1 MECFDNLRS
10 DRICG
15 FLSKKRTN
23 LQFEF
28 RISDLSARIETRGN
42 VEQIRSEEN
51 LKSSSDVNNPFH
63 SKLKLW
69 LVLIS

>member
-1 MECFDNLRS
+1 MHGRLHSIKFHFGEKNDDEIDIECFDNLRS

-28 RISDLSARIETRGN
+28 RISDLSVRIETRGN
-42 VEQIRSEEN
+42 VERET
-51 LKSSSDVNNPFH
+51 D
-63 SKLKLW
+63 SK
-69 LVLIS
+69 